1 MKLALELLEKGCP
14 ANDVLDALGVSRA
27 TFYRR
32 LKPRPLR
39 PARPRPPPANR
50 LSDEERGQILSLL
63 HQEEYVDQCPRE
75 IVPKLADKGIYLGS
89 VSTMYRVL
97 AEHSQ
102 VRERRHLARHPA
114 HRAPI
119 LEATGP
125 NQVWTWDITRLPG
138 PYKGKWY
145 FLYLM
150 LDLYSRYVVGWM
162 VATRENARLAQ
173 HFIRTTV
180 QKHLQQGQKLT
191 IHSDRGAPMTAGST
205 RELHELL
212 GVLQSFSRPRTSDD
226 NPTSEAIFK
235 TIKYHSTMPAFFANK
250 EEAQEYFEGFMHW
263 YNHEHMHSG
272 LNELSPATVHQGL
285 SDQVVAARQS
295 VMDAAYARHPER
307 FARGRSR
314 VKTNPQSM
322 GINQCLK
329 AAKVT
334 ESSAENPKDACEP
347 ENNPLT

>member
-1 MKLALELLEKGCP
+1 MTLALHLLEKRCP
-14 ANDVLDALGVSRA
+14 ATEVLDALGVSRA
-27 TFYRR
+27 SFYRR
-32 LKPRPLR
+32 LKPRPAG
-39 PARPRPPPANR
+39 PPRPRSHPANR

-63 HQEEYVDQCPRE
+63 HQDEYVDQCPRE

-89 VSTMYRVL
+89 VRTMYRVL
-97 AEHSQ
+97 AEHSK
-102 VRERRHLARHPA
+102 VRERRQLARHPA

-119 LEATGP
+119 LEARGP

-162 VATRENARLAQ
+162 VACRENARLAQ

-180 QKHLQQGQKLT
+180 QKHLKPGQNLT
-191 IHSDRGAPMTAGST
+191 IHSDRGAPMTAGTT

-235 TIKYHSTMPAFFANK
+235 TIKYHSTMPPFFANK
-250 EEAQEYFEGFMHW
+250 EEAQEYFEGFMRW

-272 LNELSPATVHQGL
+272 LNDLAPASVHQGVA
-285 SDQVVAARQS
+285 DQVVAARQA
-295 VMDAAYARHPER
+295 VMDAAYNRHPER
-307 FARGRSR
+307 FARGNPKVR
-314 VKTNPQSM
+314 TNPKSM

-329 AAKVT
+329 AAKV
-334 ESSAENPKDACEP
+334 ANNACGLEND
-347 ENNPLT
+347 PLT